1 MEGGKEQN
9 FWPGFVDALSNV
21 VLVMIFVVVVFVVT
35 LFYYSQKLAE
45 YKLNKYVE
53 KRDTQTQIMHP
64 ATAGARD
71 QANSEITQ
79 QKAKAQNAAQPEDKQ
94 QDRQQEKQ
102 DNQQVASAAP
112 AAAANQAVKPD
123 PQQEAKDKQIA
134 DLKNQ
139 VASLRVQLAGQ
150 AQAAAM
156 TVVAGSTRSENETP
170 THVIEVKAAEKNKT
184 AETGARLEST
194 GQSLVLH
201 FADDGTVLDEATVKK
216 LKSDVEPWVEQLKKG
231 RGKIV
236 VSGAAG
242 SLGYTEARRRAYY
255 RAIAVRNELIA
266 MGVEPGKVTSRV
278 VPGDAT
284 TDSASRVVLQFTTQD
299 QK

>member
-53 KRDTQTQIMHP
+53 KRDSQTQIMHP

-71 QANSEITQ
+71 QANSETTQ
-79 QKAKAQNAAQPEDKQ
+79 QKARAQNAAQ
-94 QDRQQEKQ
+94 QDQKQQEKP
-102 DNQQVASAAP
+102 DSQQSANAAP
-112 AAAANQAVKPD
+112 NAAANQAVKPD
-123 PQQEAKDKQIA
+123 AQQEAKDKQIA

-156 TVVAGSTRSENETP
+156 TVIAGSTRSENETP
-170 THVIEVKAAEKNKT
+170 NHVIEVKAAENAKT
-184 AETGARLEST
+184 PETGARLEAS

-201 FADDGTVLDEATVKK
+201 FADDSTVLDEGAVKN
-216 LKSDVEPWVEQLKKG
+216 LKNDVAPWVERLKKG
-231 RGKIV
+231 QGKIV
-236 VSGAAG
+236 VSGAVG
-242 SLGYTEARRRAYY
+242 SLGFTEGRRRAYY

-266 MGVEPGKVTSRV
+266 MGVEPGKVISRV

-284 TDSASRVVLQFTTQD
+284 NDSGSRVLLQFTSQD
-299 QK
+299 PK